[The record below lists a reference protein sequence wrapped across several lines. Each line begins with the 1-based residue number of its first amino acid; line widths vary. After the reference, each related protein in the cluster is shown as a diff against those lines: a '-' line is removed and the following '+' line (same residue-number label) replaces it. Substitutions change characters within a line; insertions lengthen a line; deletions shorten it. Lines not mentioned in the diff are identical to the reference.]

1 MIARSMIELSS
12 SQISE
17 SLESFIYI
25 TLHKHKLNIANRV
38 NVSIRVFET
47 TPSPESIDHADAKDQ
62 GRKKEYPVKTKAA
75 SIGEHIREIA

>member
-1 MIARSMIELSS
+1 
-12 SQISE
+12 
-17 SLESFIYI
+17 
-25 TLHKHKLNIANRV
+25 LNTANRV

-62 GRKKEYPVKTKAA
+62 GRKKEHPVKTKAA

>member
-1 MIARSMIELSS
+1 
-12 SQISE
+12 
-17 SLESFIYI
+17 
-25 TLHKHKLNIANRV
+25 V

-62 GRKKEYPVKTKAA
+62 ERKEHPVKTKAA